1 MLHQRQEKEKVVS
14 VMFVKLTRQ
23 TVTCLAQGHQSQES
37 QILAVAQIPES
48 SEALANPRALNEKN
62 TMSATFLL
70 NPGANTAWPAEALL
84 VAIAACLGLLSD
96 TSPL

>member
-1 MLHQRQEKEKVVS
+1 MS

-48 SEALANPRALNEKN
+48 PEVLVNPRALNEKN
-62 TMSATFLL
+62 TRLATFLL
-70 NPGANTAWPAEALL
+70 NHGANTAWQAEALL
-84 VAIAACLGLLSD
+84 GAIAVSQAQLIG